1 MESKVEEVP
10 GLYGGV
16 RVEENVIQRI
26 WYQSAFITHNLVS
39 EEGKKLSILNIGTWN
54 RSEEGPDFRN
64 AVIWI
69 EGEKKFGDVEIH
81 FFERDWRNHGHDRD
95 PNYNQVIL
103 HVCLFPRSCS
113 ANRTKNSLGKEIPQ
127 LSLLPFLYQGLEEY
141 NEEWTLAALSGRYQ
155 NLHSLAIVK
164 PKNLEDELLKSSHLR
179 WVQKKNY
186 AKKRIDQMGWEQA
199 CHQWFLEVLGYP
211 RNKQSMHEVATLY
224 SLEDWRVGLDVPRVY
239 HQITSWK
246 KKGIRPANQ
255 PMNRLHQYQQIV
267 SKVPRWP
274 DELKAIHFP
283 ESSDPLEGNRAK
295 LGIYPLRKKWR
306 NQVLGGVLGSSKA
319 DTLLIDSGLP
329 LWAAYHEFD
338 CFSLWYHWPG
348 GDFSND
354 FRELAVEWGLKQRG
368 KSLSNGVLQGL
379 FQNFLLDQSKNS
391 KQ

>member
-1 MESKVEEVP
+1 MEDKVEEVP

-16 RVEENVIQRI
+16 RVEEKVIQRI
-26 WYQSAFITHNLVS
+26 WSQSAFITHNLVS
-39 EEGKKLSILNIGTWN
+39 EEGKKLSILNAGTWN

-81 FFERDWRNHGHDRD
+81 FHERDWKNHGHDRD

-103 HVCLFPRSCS
+103 HVCLFPRSSS
-113 ANRTKNSLGKEIPQ
+113 ANRIVNSLGKEIPQ
-127 LSLLPFLYQGLEEY
+127 LSLLSFLYQGLEEY
-141 NEEWTLAALSGRYQ
+141 NEEWTLASLSGRDQ
-155 NLHSLAIVK
+155 NLHTLAGAK
-164 PKNLEDELLKSSHLR
+164 PKNVEDEILRLSHLR
-179 WVQKKNY
+179 WVQKKAY

-211 RNKQSMHEVATLY
+211 RNKKPMHEIATLY
-224 SLEDWRVGLDVPRVY
+224 SLEDWRVGLDIHRVY
-239 HQITSWK
+239 HPMTSWK
-246 KKGIRPANQ
+246 KKGMRPANQ
-255 PMNRLHQYQQIV
+255 PINRLHQYQQIV
-267 SKVPRWP
+267 AKVPHWP

-283 ESSDPLEGNRAK
+283 ESSDPLEVNRTK

-306 NQVLGGVLGSSKA
+306 AQVLGGVLGSSKA

-338 CFSLWYHWPG
+338 CFSLWYHWPS

>member
-1 MESKVEEVP
+1 MEEVP

-16 RVEENVIQRI
+16 RVEEKVIQRI
-26 WYQSAFITHNLVS
+26 WSQSAFITHNLVS
-39 EEGKKLSILNIGTWN
+39 EEGKKLLILNTGTWN

-64 AVIWI
+64 AVIWMG
-69 EGEKKFGDVEIH
+69 GEKKFGDVEIH
-81 FFERDWRNHGHDRD
+81 FYERDWKNHGHDRD

-103 HVCLFPRSCS
+103 HVCLFPRSS
-113 ANRTKNSLGKEIPQ
+113 SVRRAVNSLGEEIPQ

-141 NEEWTLAALSGRYQ
+141 NEEWTLATLSGRDQ
-155 NLHSLAIVK
+155 NLHSLARAK
-164 PKNLEDELLKSSHLR
+164 PKNVEDEILRLSHLR
-179 WVQKKNY
+179 WVQKKAY
-186 AKKRIDQMGWEQA
+186 AKKRIDLMGWEQA

-211 RNKQSMHEVATLY
+211 RNKKSMHEIGNFY
-224 SLEDWRVGLDVPRVY
+224 SLEDWRVGLDVQRVY
-239 HQITSWK
+239 QLMTSWK
-246 KKGIRPANQ
+246 KKGMRPANQ
-255 PMNRLHQYQQIV
+255 PINRLHQYQQIV
-267 SKVPRWP
+267 AKVPHWP

-283 ESSDPLEGNRAK
+283 KSSDPVEGNRAK

-306 NQVLGGVLGSSKA
+306 EQVLAGVLGSSKA

-338 CFSLWYHWPG
+338 CFSLWYHWPS

-354 FRELAVEWGLKQRG
+354 FRKLAVEWGLKQRG

>member
-26 WYQSAFITHNLVS
+26 WYQSGFITHNLVS
-39 EEGKKLSILNIGTWN
+39 EEGKKLSILNTGTWN

-69 EGEKKFGDVEIH
+69 GGEKKFGDVEIH
-81 FFERDWRNHGHDRD
+81 FFERDWKNHGHDRD

-127 LSLLPFLYQGLEEY
+127 LSLLPFLYQGIEEY
-141 NEEWTLAALSGRYQ
+141 NEEWILAALSGRDQ
-155 NLHSLAIVK
+155 NLHSLAIGK
-164 PKNLEDELLKSSHLR
+164 PKNVEDEMLKSSHLR

-224 SLEDWRVGLDVPRVY
+224 SLEDWRVGLDVQRVY
-239 HQITSWK
+239 QQMTSWK
-246 KKGIRPANQ
+246 KKGMRPANQ
-255 PMNRLHQYQQIV
+255 PINRLNQYQQIV
-267 SKVPRWP
+267 AKVPHWP

-283 ESSDPLEGNRAK
+283 ESSNPLEENRAK
-295 LGIYPLRKKWR
+295 LGIYSLRKKWR
-306 NQVLGGVLGSSKA
+306 DQVLSGVLGSSKA

-329 LWAAYHEFD
+329 LWAALHEFD
-338 CFSLWYHWPG
+338 CFSLWYHWPS

-354 FRELAVEWGLKQRG
+354 FRELAVEWGLKQKG